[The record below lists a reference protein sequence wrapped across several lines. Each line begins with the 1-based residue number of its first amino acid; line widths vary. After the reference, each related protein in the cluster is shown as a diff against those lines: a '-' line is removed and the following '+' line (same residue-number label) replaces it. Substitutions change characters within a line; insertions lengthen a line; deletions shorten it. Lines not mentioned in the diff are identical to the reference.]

1 MFAPGG
7 DRRDTDLRSGTEQA
21 TFTLPNGRQVFGTRN
36 ALGPAF
42 GYGNSFTANISNS
55 NYNSLQ
61 ISVERKAS
69 DITFLAAYTY
79 GKALDN
85 SSGFNDW
92 VNFSNYRLSRALSS
106 FDVRHN
112 FVASYNW
119 ALPFGRVFSNA
130 PKRLMNG
137 WNLVGITRATTG
149 FPISLSEGGQDISL
163 VGSSNIDVPNRV
175 GPVQTQDP
183 RTMLVRMARTRTSC
197 RVLSRSNRSVRSA
210 IPAGDSS
217 MAPGSLTRISR

>member
-1 MFAPGG
+1 MPYAEHFNLSIQ
-7 DRRDTDLRSGTEQA
+7 RELSRSTVLTLAYVGTEGHRLISQYDA
-21 TFTLPNGRQVFGTRN
+21 NPGDPNECLHLAAIGATPTCGPDWNRQTFTLPNGSQVFGTRN

-112 FVASYNW
+112 FVVSYNW
-119 ALPFGRVFSNA
+119 ALPFGRVFQQ
-130 PKRLMNG
+130 
-137 WNLVGITRATTG
+137 RAKTPG
-149 FPISLSEGGQDISL
+149 EWLDSGGHHA
-163 VGSSNIDVPNRV
+163 GHHRVPD
-175 GPVQTQDP
+175 Q
-183 RTMLVRMARTRTSC
+183 LE
-197 RVLSRSNRSVRSA
+197 
-210 IPAGDSS
+210 
-217 MAPGSLTRISR
+217 